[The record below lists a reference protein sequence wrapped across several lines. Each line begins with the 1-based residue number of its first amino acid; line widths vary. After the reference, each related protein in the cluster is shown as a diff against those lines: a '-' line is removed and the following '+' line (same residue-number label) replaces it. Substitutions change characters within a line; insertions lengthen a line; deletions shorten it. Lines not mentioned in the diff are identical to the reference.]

1 MNGKAIVWLN
11 GLPGPTRAGLW
22 MTLSALCYAV
32 SGTIVR
38 HLAGE
43 LPTFEIVF
51 VRNLFGLVVMAPWL
65 IRMGA
70 GGLRTHRIS
79 MHCLRG
85 FSSAVNVSCQVAAL
99 AYLPVAD
106 MAAITFLQPVL
117 GSLIA
122 MAALGE
128 AFNGR
133 RWAATAMG
141 FLGALLIIRPGF
153 QAVDTGMVLALASAV
168 AGAVIAIM
176 IKDLV
181 RTETPE
187 AITAYLLIIQALI
200 MFIPAMMVWTPPS
213 WEQLFWLAV
222 LGLVGV
228 VLQVTFNRSMR
239 AADATIAL
247 PFNFTRLLWAALLGW
262 LVFAEFPDF
271 WVWVGGAIIF
281 GASVF
286 LARRGAPVL
295 RTRRGGAA
303 R

>member
-1 MNGKAIVWLN
+1 MTGRAFAWFN
-11 GLPGPTRAGLW
+11 GLPGPMRAGLW
-22 MTLSALCYAV
+22 MTLSALCYAI

-43 LPTFEIVF
+43 MATFEIVF

-65 IRMGA
+65 IRMGI
-70 GGLRTHRIS
+70 GGLRTHRIG
-79 MHCLRG
+79 MHTLRG

-99 AYLPVAD
+99 AYIPVAD

-133 RWAATAMG
+133 RWSATAMG
-141 FLGALLIIRPGF
+141 LLGALVIIRPGF
-153 QAVDTGMVLALASAV
+153 QEIDIGMGLALASAV
-168 AGAVIAIM
+168 SGAVIAIM

-187 AITAYLLIIQALI
+187 AITAYLMIIQSLI
-200 MFIPAMMVWTPPS
+200 MFIPAMLVWTTPS
-213 WEQLFWLAV
+213 WDQLFWLAA

-228 VLQVTFNRSMR
+228 ILQITFNRSMR
-239 AADATIAL
+239 AADATVAL

-262 LVFAEFPDF
+262 LVFAEFPDI
-271 WVWVGGAIIF
+271 WVWIGGAIIF
-281 GASVF
+281 GASIF
-286 LARRGAPVL
+286 LARKGA
-295 RTRRGGAA
+295 
-303 R
+303 